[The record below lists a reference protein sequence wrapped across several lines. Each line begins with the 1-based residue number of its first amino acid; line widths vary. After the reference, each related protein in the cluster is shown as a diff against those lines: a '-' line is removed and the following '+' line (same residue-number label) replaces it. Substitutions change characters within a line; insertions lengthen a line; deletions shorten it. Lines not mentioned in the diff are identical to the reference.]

1 LFKNFRKGEMKMLM
15 KRPYEM
21 IWCELTFSCYAKDDG
36 KVIKNTGQL
45 SRVIL
50 VESLEVARKIAKA
63 MKGEEVYAREFL
75 DKVVSVKET
84 DKETSLVSWDVDYT
98 WQHVLD
104 KLKLVPEDVDFVFS
118 ESGKKIGLRFK
129 RSSSN

>member
-1 LFKNFRKGEMKMLM
+1 VTATSPDSGKGIVICVSGMAG
-15 KRPYEM
+15 
-21 IWCELTFSCYAKDDG
+21 CG
-36 KVIKNTGQL
+36 KST
-45 SRVIL
+45 
-50 VESLEVARKIAKA
+50 VARKIAKA